1 MREIFSKIYE
11 FPSQIPVKRRIAII
25 EKHLDEGMS
34 FREIGRLFGVSGEAI
49 RYHWKRFKL
58 GIYKR
63 SERKNNA

>member
-1 MREIFSKIYE
+1 MKEIFCKIYE
-11 FPSQIPVKRRIAII
+11 FPSQIPVKRRMEII
-25 EKHLDEGMS
+25 EKHLGEGLS

-63 SERKNNA
+63 SEREK